1 MLDSSA
7 RCPKFHYKYTVSAP
21 ASGIP
26 EEVMLLLRIYTLDI
40 NSGDL
45 IVIGNSII
53 RIFTEKDNEV
63 LAKEIKT

>member
-1 MLDSSA
+1 MLDSLA

>member
-7 RCPKFHYKYTVSAP
+7 RCPKFHYKYTVNAP
-21 ASGIP
+21 SSGIP
-26 EEVMLLLRIYTLDI
+26 GEVMLLLRIYTLDV

-53 RIFTEKDNEV
+53 RIFNEKENEV